1 MRTTH
6 VPSSDSRST
15 HPLDIAIANSHSP
28 DQHRTSLRRSITVIR
43 RPQSAAVYDDQPAL
57 SPSSLVDRQGTPDV
71 VSAAVAV
78 PSWET
83 TDAQSSYLYGEAV
96 GHAPTARQSTVASDT
111 PDVRQPGWDH
121 VDMSGAPLADPEPS
135 SPNDTVNRLRH
146 VLRTS
151 RLEIEAL
158 SRENLRLREQ
168 LNGYVTSG
176 RELNAAPEAQQT
188 SDSTVRQPNAGKS
201 VLSHSPEAIE
211 NIQRGV
217 ELLGPPNTARPDPQQ
232 ASNNEPTIA
241 QSFAGPQKPLLF
253 SETGTFTPR
262 SILLLKILQ
271 QRASSQDLSAA
282 DDNGSLDRSLTVNQA
297 TTFAKAVA
305 VNPGD
310 ANSLLNC
317 LRTCTVCRVPKFH
330 FLPLD
335 TLVDASFKRS
345 NPVLDKALFSG
356 RFSEFPVS
364 PSGLTECCSQAICDT
379 CYREGIISSLH
390 TDYWHAPDS
399 ASWIRCPFLY
409 CNSILRIVYNVVF
422 AGMLTEMRDPNT
434 LQHVMQFE
442 RATRLRDALRSLY
455 PTPSPEALRRAAR
468 LHARLIK
475 HQRMEDP
482 LDTSLPPRLKLQMMA
497 VESPDGSGSLQVP
510 VFVDLLIR
518 RGSSGGKDSRDG
530 HGSSKPPSVSGRDC
544 AVCAETLHDI
554 TDGTPE
560 DEARWEKVIAGFP
573 GPWTW
578 EVRPFP
584 VPSLLRTC
592 SATHSLD
599 ICRTC
604 LSRHLDALLE
614 SQGRSGS
621 DALTCPSPGCG
632 HAYSNEE
639 LRALA
644 SPETFAKYDKLRLLG
659 HLATLPD
666 FRWCLRQGCNNGQV
680 YDFSANRNVLGTYY
694 RVFCDACGF
703 SMCFRHQVPWHAGQ
717 TCLEYEEARGD
728 PDFNATREWLRNNTK
743 PCPGM
748 CGASVEKN
756 DGCFHMTCQVC
767 RFEFCWECLADWSQ
781 ISKVHPATNERR
793 YYRDAHNPG
802 CFFRETRAPQ
812 ATMIGGNTV
821 AEALDGAW

>member
-1 MRTTH
+1 MGTTH
-6 VPSSDSRST
+6 ASSSDSQSIN
-15 HPLDIAIANSHSP
+15 PLDITIANLHSSEQQCMP
-28 DQHRTSLRRSITVIR
+28 LRRSLTVIR
-43 RPQSAAVYDDQPAL
+43 RPRSTIYNDESAL
-57 SPSSLVDRQGTPDV
+57 SPSLVDRPGTPDI

-78 PSWET
+78 PSWEG
-83 TDAQSSYLYGEAV
+83 TDAHSPYLYGETAE
-96 GHAPTARQSTVASDT
+96 HAHGARRRSRVSSDSSNACQT
-111 PDVRQPGWDH
+111 GWEN

-146 VLRTS
+146 ALRTL
-151 RLEIEAL
+151 RLEIEA
-158 SRENLRLREQ
+158 SNRENLRLREQ
-168 LNGYVTSG
+168 LNEYVPKG
-176 RELNAAPEAQQT
+176 RELSTVPEAHQT
-188 SDSTVRQPNAGKS
+188 SGSPVRQPGLGKS
-201 VLSHSPEAIE
+201 TTTPFFTALEIPQRSVAQPEP
-211 NIQRGV
+211 QRAWDN
-217 ELLGPPNTARPDPQQ
+217 ELAGT
-232 ASNNEPTIA
+232 
-241 QSFAGPQKPLLF
+241 QSFTGPLKSLLF
-253 SETGTFTPR
+253 SETGTCTPR

-271 QRASSQDLSAA
+271 RSAISPDLSAA
-282 DDNGSLDRSLTVNQA
+282 GDNRSLDRSLTMAQA
-297 TTFAKAVA
+297 AAFAEAVT

-310 ANSLLNC
+310 AASLLSC
-317 LRTCTVCRVPKFH
+317 LRTCTICRVPKFH

-335 TLVDASFKRS
+335 TLVDDSLKRT
-345 NPVLDKALFSG
+345 NVILDRGTFSG
-356 RFSEFPVS
+356 RFSEFHVS

-379 CYREGIISSLH
+379 CYREGIVSGLH

-399 ASWIRCPFLY
+399 VSWIRCPFPY
-409 CNSILRIVYNVVF
+409 CNSILRIVYNVEF
-422 AGMLTEMRDPNT
+422 AGMLTEMRGPNT
-434 LQHVMQFE
+434 LQYVMQFE
-442 RATRLRDALRSLY
+442 RANRLRDAIRSLY
-455 PTPSPEALRRAAR
+455 PTPSPETLRRAAR

-475 HQRMEDP
+475 HKRMEDP
-482 LDTSLPPRLKLQMMA
+482 LDTSLPPRLKLQVMA
-497 VESPDGSGSLQVP
+497 VESPDGSESLQVP
-510 VFVDLLIR
+510 IFVDLLIR
-518 RGSSGGKDSRDG
+518 PGSTHDRDRSNGTRSSSSPTSPGK
-530 HGSSKPPSVSGRDC
+530 DC
-544 AVCAETLHDI
+544 AVCAETLYDV
-554 TDGTPE
+554 TDGTPA
-560 DEARWEKVIAGFP
+560 DEACWGKAIAGFP
-573 GPWTW
+573 GSWAW

-592 SATHSLD
+592 SAAHSLD

-639 LRALA
+639 LQVLA

-680 YDFSANRNVLGTYY
+680 YDFTALRNALGTHY
-694 RVFCDACGF
+694 RVYCDACGF

-717 TCLEYEEARGD
+717 TCLEYEEAKGD
-728 PDFNATREWLRNNTK
+728 PDFSATREWLRNNTK
-743 PCPGM
+743 SCPGM

-756 DGCFHMTCQVC
+756 EGCFHMTCQVC

-781 ISKVHPATNERR
+781 ISKVHPTTNVRR